1 MRTRILIYAILL
13 IACDAIPEAHAQ
25 PWCDTLCIQNRSLA
39 QMQQQLREQ
48 NWQAQQQN
56 NAIRQQ
62 QQMDQLIQ
70 EQRRINRP

>member
-1 MRTRILIYAILL
+1 MRTRTWIYTILL
-13 IACDAIPEAHAQ
+13 IACDAVPAAQAQ

-48 NWQAQQQN
+48 NWQLQQQN
-56 NAIRQQ
+56 DAIRQQ

-70 EQRRINRP
+70 EQRRINRQ